1 MLFVLIRNEF
11 RKLIRKPKTW
21 IVFALFAVFVGLSM
35 FGQYKGEQNMKYY
48 SSPEYQLQNAN
59 NHLAYL
65 NDEIDRINA
74 MEAEKKATYEMQL
87 KSYEE
92 DKVMAEKSVKTYEE
106 AIKKGPDN
114 ENWKLELQTTIDNS
128 KEYIKRLEEQGIDE
142 HNQKWYLQEKQTL
155 EYNTYLMD
163 NNIKP
168 LYGWEFEAYAYMKN
182 LMMILGMG
190 ILVAGIAVFMSDIV
204 SGECTPATLKFLLVQ
219 PVKRGTVLLS
229 KFISVVVMV
238 LAMILGLELTGFG
251 IVNALSK
258 IDGGSYPVIIGR
270 LYESTINTQGFAEIS
285 AKVGS
290 GNMVTNNEMFI
301 QALMLQILFIITTC
315 AVVFLISSVIR
326 SSMISMGL
334 SVMVLVF
341 TVILSTGLKQV
352 QKIAH
357 LLFVNYGNTIGLVTG
372 DSVFMYG
379 NVNVT
384 VKMGIIVMVI
394 TTIVSY
400 AVAHLVFTKR
410 DILI

>member
-59 NHLAYL
+59 NHLSYL

-372 DSVFMYG
+372 DSVFMYN

-400 AVAHLVFTKR
+400 IVAHVVFTKR